1 MTDAWAIQVNA
12 GEVEVRKPERG
23 CSYCL
28 FTFIFRIGAVNHR
41 LIERYSKLRNF
52 HARLKGVTNNLPHF
66 PPKSWLFQN
75 TTDVRFKVKR
85 KAALLRYFE
94 IIVRDPSILK
104 LELFH
109 KLLNLPDNL
118 RRKMVKIAEDLDS
131 KKYIIE
137 QHFGDNSST
146 ASDYRY
152 SPLRHCKQQRGRCVS
167 ASIRT
172 LTVGTP
178 PLSDGHAMQTQ
189 YDIFQKQHLTALE
202 RKRERINTSL
212 KNIHKDFKMSFPEKV
227 QDDDEL
233 DNEIEELKEH
243 PKMKK
248 YKGAI
253 KNYRIFSMEE
263 VLSDILE
270 VVPPQSSPKEVLFS

>member
-12 GEVEVRKPERG
+12 GGIEVRKPERG

-52 HARLKGVTNNLPHF
+52 HARLKCVKNNLPHF

-75 TTDVRFKVKR
+75 TTDLKFKIKR
-85 KAALLRYFE
+85 HAALLQYFE
-94 IIVRDPSILK
+94 TIVRDPSILK

-118 RRKMVKIAEDLDS
+118 RRKMVKIAEDLVS

-146 ASDYRY
+146 ASEFRY
-152 SPLRHCKQQRGRCVS
+152 SPHCDYNKQQPGRRGVTV
-167 ASIRT
+167 IRP
-172 LTVGTP
+172 LMGGTP
-178 PLSDGHAMQTQ
+178 PLSEGHAIDTQ
-189 YDIFQKQHLTALE
+189 HDIVQKQHLTALSE
-202 RKRERINTSL
+202 KRERINTVL
-212 KNIHKDFKMSFPEKV
+212 RKIHNDFKISFPEKV

-233 DNEIEELKEH
+233 DNEIDELTQH
-243 PKMKK
+243 PKMGK
-248 YKGAI
+248 YNRAI
-253 KNYRIFSMEE
+253 KNYRIFTLEE
-263 VLSDILE
+263 VLSDLME
-270 VVPPQSSPKEVLFS
+270 LVPP